1 VLFSMRKLSLPPLII
16 WPAAVFLAA
25 FLVYPLLLTV
35 AISFY
40 DFTALGGMKPAFK
53 WDNYQILVTD
63 PYYVEVLL
71 GTLQI
76 SIIVTICC
84 LVIGYPLALWMTRL
98 DGAWKAVA
106 MFCALAP
113 LMISVV
119 IRSLGWIV
127 ILSDTGLINQLLMA
141 SGITDQ
147 PVRLLY
153 TEFAVIVGLTEALLP
168 FMIISLLVSLQ
179 AIPRSLLQ
187 AASITGAGH
196 WTVFSRILLPLSL
209 PGIAAGSLLVFA
221 IATSSFVTPRI
232 LSGGHVNMV
241 ANLVV
246 DNFLVTL
253 NWPFGAAVGILL
265 LLVVLMVFLVQ
276 HWLTERIL
284 GQYR

>member
-1 VLFSMRKLSLPPLII
+1 MIKRRLPPLLV
-16 WPAAVFLAA
+16 WPAVAFLAA

-40 DFTALGGMKPAFK
+40 DFTALGGMKPAFQ
-53 WDNYQILVTD
+53 WGHYLILVSD
-63 PYYVEVLL
+63 PYYVQVLL
-71 GTLQI
+71 GTLRI
-76 SIIVTICC
+76 SVIVTLCC
-84 LVIGYPLALWMTRL
+84 LVIAYPLALWMTRL
-98 DGAWKAVA
+98 EGAWKAIA

-119 IRSLGWIV
+119 IRSLGWLV
-127 ILSDTGLINQLLMA
+127 ILSDSGLINQLLMVV
-141 SGITDQ
+141 GIVDR
-147 PVRLLY
+147 PIRMLY
-153 TEFAVIVGLTEALLP
+153 TELAVIIGLTEALLP

-179 AIPRSLLQ
+179 SIPRAILQ
-187 AASITGAGH
+187 AATITGAGH
-196 WTVFSRILLPLSL
+196 WTVFTRVLLPLSL

-265 LLVVLMVFLVQ
+265 LIVVLLVFLLQ

-284 GQYR
+284 GRYR

>member
-1 VLFSMRKLSLPPLII
+1 MLKYRLPPLLV
-16 WPAAVFLAA
+16 WPATAFLGA

-35 AISFY
+35 AISF
-40 DFTALGGMKPAFK
+40 DEFSALEGMKPAFQVGHYK
-53 WDNYQILVTD
+53 TLLTD
-63 PYYVEVLL
+63 PYYHGVLL
-71 GTLQI
+71 DTLRI
-76 SIIVTICC
+76 SLIVTLASLI
-84 LVIGYPLALWMTRL
+84 IGYPLALWMTRL
-98 DGAWKAVA
+98 EGVWKAIA

-119 IRSLGWIV
+119 IRSLGWLV
-127 ILSDTGLINQLLMA
+127 ILSDTGVINQLLLA
-141 SGITDQ
+141 TGIVSS

-153 TEFAVIVGLTEALLP
+153 NEFAVIVGLTEALLP

-179 AIPRSLLQ
+179 AIPNSILQ
-187 AASITGAGH
+187 AASVAGAGH
-196 WTVFSRILLPLSL
+196 WIVFRRILLPLSL

-232 LSGGHVNMV
+232 LSGGHINMV
-241 ANLVV
+241 ANVVV

-265 LLVVLMVFLVQ
+265 LIVVLLVFLLQ

-284 GQYR
+284 GRYR

>member
-1 VLFSMRKLSLPPLII
+1 MLV
-16 WPAAVFLAA
+16 WPAAGFLAA
-25 FLVYPLLLTV
+25 FLVYPLLLTIV
-35 AISFY
+35 ISFH
-40 DFTALGGMKPAFK
+40 DFTPLGGMKPAFQVG
-53 WDNYQILVTD
+53 NYWTLLSD
-63 PYYVEVLL
+63 PYYLSVLL
-71 GTLQI
+71 GTLRI
-76 SIIVTICC
+76 SLIVTVCC
-84 LVIGYPLALWMTRL
+84 LIIGYPLALWMTRL
-98 DGAWKAVA
+98 EGAWKAVA

-119 IRSLGWIV
+119 IRSLGWLV
-127 ILSDTGLINQLLMA
+127 ILSDSGLINQILLA
-141 SGITDQ
+141 AGIVEH

-153 TEFAVIVGLTEALLP
+153 NEFAVIVGLTEALLP

-179 AIPRSLLQ
+179 AIPRAVIQ
-187 AASITGAGH
+187 AASVTGAGQ
-196 WTVFSRILLPLSL
+196 WTVFRRILLPLSL

-232 LSGGHVNMV
+232 LSGGHINMV

-265 LLVVLMVFLVQ
+265 LVVVLLVFLAQ

-284 GQYR
+284 GRYR

>member
-1 VLFSMRKLSLPPLII
+1 MIKLRLPPLLV
-16 WPAAVFLAA
+16 WPAVAFLAA

-40 DFTALGGMKPAFK
+40 DFTALGGMKPAFQ
-53 WDNYQILVTD
+53 WGHYLTLVSD
-63 PYYVEVLL
+63 PYYVQVLL
-71 GTLQI
+71 GTLRI
-76 SIIVTICC
+76 SVIVTLCC
-84 LVIGYPLALWMTRL
+84 LVIAYPLALWMTRL
-98 DGAWKAVA
+98 EGAWKAIA

-119 IRSLGWIV
+119 IRSLGWLV
-127 ILSDTGLINQLLMA
+127 ILSDSGLINQLLMA
-141 SGITDQ
+141 VGIVDR
-147 PVRLLY
+147 PIRMLY
-153 TEFAVIVGLTEALLP
+153 TELAVIIGLTEALLP

-179 AIPRSLLQ
+179 SIPRAILQ
-187 AASITGAGH
+187 AATITGAGH
-196 WTVFSRILLPLSL
+196 WTVFTRVLLPLSL

-265 LLVVLMVFLVQ
+265 LIVVLFVFLLQ

-284 GQYR
+284 GRYR